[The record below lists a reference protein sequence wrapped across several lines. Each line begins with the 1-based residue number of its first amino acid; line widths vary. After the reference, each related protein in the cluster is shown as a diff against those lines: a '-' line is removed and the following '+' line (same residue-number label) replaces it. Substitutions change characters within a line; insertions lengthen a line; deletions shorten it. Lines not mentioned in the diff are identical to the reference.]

1 MATSGAPAAAA
12 PRPPASDERVRQSSI
27 LRKLLARP
35 ELGAVGGAIIAWI
48 FFAADAG
55 SEFVS
60 WDATATYLEVAAQL
74 AIIAVPVALLMIA
87 AEFDLSVGSMVGAA
101 GILIALPVS
110 EYGTPL
116 WLSLLLAFAAAL
128 LVGTLNGWIT
138 VRTGLP
144 SFIVTLA
151 SLYIVRGLTLVETR
165 NITGRTQ
172 VSGVKEDPGPGGQF
186 FINIFGGRFHLFGT
200 DWPVSI
206 LWAIGI
212 TAVATF
218 VLLRT
223 RFGNWIFGAGG
234 DPESARN
241 VGVPVKRVKI
251 ILFICTAFG
260 ATLLAAIQVLD
271 AGSADVL
278 RGTGKE
284 FEAIAAAVI
293 GGCLL
298 TGGYGSAIG
307 GFFGALLFGMVSQ
320 SIPLTGA
327 DSDWFQVFLGAMV
340 LAAVLVNRF
349 IRQKSQEL

>member
-1 MATSGAPAAAA
+1 MAASGAPAAAA
-12 PRPPASDERVRQSSI
+12 PSPPARDERVRETSI
-27 LRKLLARP
+27 LQRLLARP

-48 FFAADAG
+48 FFAVDAG
-55 SEFVS
+55 GEFIS

-87 AEFDLSVGSMVGAA
+87 GEFDLSVGSMVGAA

-110 EYGTPL
+110 EYGWPL
-116 WLSLLLAFAAAL
+116 WLSILVALGAAL
-128 LVGTLNGWIT
+128 VVGMLNGWIT

-151 SLYIVRGLTLVETR
+151 SLYIIRGLTLVETR

-172 VSGVKEDPGPGGQF
+172 VSGVKDDPGSGGQF
-186 FINIFGGRFHLFGT
+186 FINVLGGRIHLFGT

-206 LWAIGI
+206 LWAVGI

-234 DPESARN
+234 DPDSARN
-241 VGVPVKRVKI
+241 VGVPVRKVKI
-251 ILFICTAFG
+251 ILFICTALG

-340 LAAVLVNRF
+340 LAAVLVNRY
-349 IRQKSQEL
+349 IRQKAQDL

>member
-1 MATSGAPAAAA
+1 MATSGAPWAAA
-12 PRPPASDERVRQSSI
+12 PSPPVRDERVRDVGL
-27 LRKLLARP
+27 LRKLLSRP

-48 FFAADAG
+48 FFAVDAG
-55 SEFVS
+55 GEFVS
-60 WDATATYLEVAAQL
+60 WDATATYMEVAAQL

-87 AEFDLSVGSMVGAA
+87 GEFDLSVGSMIGAA

-116 WLSLLLAFAAAL
+116 WATLLLAVGAAIVIGL
-128 LVGTLNGWIT
+128 LNGWVT
-138 VRTGLP
+138 VRTGIP

-151 SLYIVRGLTLVETR
+151 SLFIIRGLTLVETR

-172 VSGVKEDPGPGGQF
+172 VAGVKEDPGSGGTF
-186 FINIFGGRFHLFGT
+186 FINLFGGHFELFGT
-200 DWPVSI
+200 TWPVSI

-212 TAVATF
+212 TVVATF

-234 DPESARN
+234 DPDAARN

-251 ILFICTAFG
+251 ILFVCTALG

-278 RGTGKE
+278 RGEQKE
-284 FEAIAAAVI
+284 FQAIAAAVI

-298 TGGYGSAIG
+298 TGGYGSAVG

-349 IRQKSQEL
+349 IRQKAEDL